1 MLFCPNVKESL
12 KSLVIGAS
20 DKNLKYECLFS
31 GKNLN
36 YLDPKHNLAMLKM
49 HRNLMKD
56 TKFNA
61 EHKLWDADNF

>member
-1 MLFCPNVKESL
+1 MFCPNVKESL
-12 KSLVIGAS
+12 KSLVIGA
-20 DKNLKYECLFS
+20 KYEYLFS
-31 GKNLN
+31 GKNSN
-36 YLDPKHNLAMLKM
+36 YLDPKHNFSMLKM